1 MNADYLFFLKRKG
14 KVCVEGW
21 VQGFYDLLLQTHLP
35 FARLCSHF
43 LLWFSVQFN
52 PSEKSVLTIQC
63 LTYFIALNKRSLL
76 VSHDQQIVNKR
87 F

>member
-1 MNADYLFFLKRKG
+1 MLIICSFFSVREKSLLKVGYKAFMISCCKRIPA
-14 KVCVEGW
+14 VCVAI
-21 VQGFYDLLLQTHLP
+21 FI
-35 FARLCSHF
+35 
-43 LLWFSVQFN
+43 LWFSVQFN

-63 LTYFIALNKRSLL
+63 LTYFIAQNNRSLL